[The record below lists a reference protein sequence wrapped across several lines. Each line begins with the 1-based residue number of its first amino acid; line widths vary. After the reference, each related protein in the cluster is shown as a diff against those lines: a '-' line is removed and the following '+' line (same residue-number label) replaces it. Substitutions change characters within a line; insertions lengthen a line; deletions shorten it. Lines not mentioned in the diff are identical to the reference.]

1 VLDQFL
7 ADPTKV
13 GMIGLLAIAITAFM
27 RGWIVTG
34 AERDRAVAELRT
46 VYEARLADKNERLAE
61 TVKDK
66 NEFKDML
73 LKAADTADRAL
84 VVAQKSAGS

>member
-1 VLDQFL
+1 MLDQFL

-13 GMIGLLAIAITAFM
+13 GMIGLMAIALAAFM

-34 AERDRAVAELRT
+34 ATHERALTDLKS
-46 VYEARLADKNERLAE
+46 VYEARLAE

-84 VVAQKSAGS
+84 SVAQKTTGT